1 MILRLGKII
10 LMLALNDQ
18 PYQSSETYDPI
29 FLIPSA
35 TSQRK
40 GMSLEIG
47 DFNSAPVKYY
57 QNLLFLNLHKMKVE

>member
-1 MILRLGKII
+1 MILRLDKII

-47 DFNSAPVKYY
+47 DFNSACQILSK
-57 QNLLFLNLHKMKVE
+57 FIIS